1 MGVKMRVLLTGHNG
15 YIGTVMFKMLQDAG
29 HEVLGLDT
37 NFFQDCILGSINH
50 DTNTLRKDIRDVV
63 VSDLQGYDAIIHLAA
78 LSNDP
83 LGDFKKEWTYDI
95 NLHATLRIAELAR
108 DAGVQRFLY
117 ASSCSMYGA
126 GKGDDLLTEDS
137 PLLPITPY
145 AESKVRAEAGLE
157 KMANNEFSP
166 IFLRNA
172 TAYGFSPR
180 LRADIVLNNLTA
192 WAYTT
197 GKVRILSDGTPW
209 RPIVHI
215 EDISQAFMLSLSA
228 PREVIHNQA
237 FNVGGNSE
245 NYRVR
250 DLADIVK
257 ETVPNSSVEYAGQN
271 SFDPRN
277 YRVDFSKI
285 NKLLPNFKLQWNA
298 RRGAQQLYKAYNDNH
313 LTKEDFDGRKYIRL
327 NQLKHLINNDHLDES
342 LRWKKSNN

>member
-1 MGVKMRVLLTGHNG
+1 MHVLLTGHNG
-15 YIGTVMFKMLQDAG
+15 YIGTVMSKMLQGAG
-29 HEVLGLDT
+29 HEVTGLDT
-37 NFFQDCILGSINH
+37 NFFQDCILGSIDN
-50 DTNTLRKDIRDVV
+50 NIPTLKKDIRDIV
-63 VSDLQGYDAIIHLAA
+63 VSDLQEYDAIIHLAA

-95 NLHATLRIAELAR
+95 NLNATLRMAELAR
-108 DAGVQRFLY
+108 NAGVERFLY

-126 GKGDDLLTEDS
+126 GKGDDFLTENS
-137 PLLPITPY
+137 ALLPITPY
-145 AESKVRAEAGLE
+145 AESKVRAEEGLE
-157 KMANNEFSP
+157 KMASNEFSP
-166 IFLRNA
+166 VFLRNA

-197 GKVRILSDGTPW
+197 GKIRILSDGTPW

-215 EDISQAFMLSLSA
+215 EDISQAFILSLSA
-228 PREVIHNQA
+228 PREIIHNQA

-257 ETVPNSSVEYAGQN
+257 ETVPNSSVEYAGQS

-285 NKLLPNFKLQWNA
+285 TKLLPDFKLQWNA
-298 RRGAQQLYKAYNDNH
+298 RRGAQQLYQAYNDNN
-313 LTKEDFDGRKYIRL
+313 LTKDDFDGRKYIRL
-327 NQLKHLINNDHLDES
+327 NQLKHLINNDLLDES
-342 LRWKKSNN
+342 LRWKSLNN

>member
-1 MGVKMRVLLTGHNG
+1 MRVLLTGHNG
-15 YIGTVMFKMLQDAG
+15 YIGTVMSKMLQDAG
-29 HEVLGLDT
+29 HEVTGLDT
-37 NFFQDCILGSINH
+37 NFFQDCILGSIDHNIP
-50 DTNTLRKDIRDVV
+50 TLKKDIRDIVV
-63 VSDLQGYDAIIHLAA
+63 TDLQAYDAIIHLAA

-95 NLHATLRIAELAR
+95 NLNATLRMAELAR
-108 DAGVQRFLY
+108 NAGVQRFLY

-126 GKGDDLLTEDS
+126 GKGDDFLTENS
-137 PLLPITPY
+137 TLLPITPY
-145 AESKVRAEAGLE
+145 AESKVRAEEGLE
-157 KMANNEFSP
+157 KMASNEFSP

-197 GKVRILSDGTPW
+197 GKIRILSDGTPW

-215 EDISQAFMLSLSA
+215 EDISQAFILSLSA
-228 PREVIHNQA
+228 PREIIHNQA

-257 ETVPNSSVEYAGQN
+257 ETVPNSSVEYAGQS

-298 RRGAQQLYKAYNDNH
+298 RRGAQQLYQAYNDNN
-313 LTKEDFDGRKYIRL
+313 LTKDDFDGRKYIRL
-327 NQLKHLINNDHLDES
+327 NQLKHLINNNLLDES
-342 LRWKKSNN
+342 LRWKILNN